1 MKISTQQLDK
11 VKALDGRL
19 TPPES
24 VVDTAVIRLMDAELI
39 KSVTAEVEAMP
50 DREEFV
56 AELKARIESGEYSV
70 KAEEIVDAM
79 ARRAQADRIS

>member
-11 VKALDGRL
+11 VKVLDGRL